1 MKYCLI
7 TNNDELIQAIT
18 IKAYNSKHLKCNC
31 IIKSMHSFYE
41 NLDRLYKSDVLL
53 VDSRINKYVFRVL
66 QLFIIK
72 SHKYK
77 MPIKFCV

>member
-1 MKYCLI
+1 
-7 TNNDELIQAIT
+7 
-18 IKAYNSKHLKCNC
+18 
-31 IIKSMHSFYE
+31 MHSFYE

-77 MPIKFCV
+77 NAYKILRIILTYFTISAKFPLAAVYACDYSSAVVSINA

>member
-1 MKYCLI
+1 
-7 TNNDELIQAIT
+7 
-18 IKAYNSKHLKCNC
+18 
-31 IIKSMHSFYE
+31 MHSFYE